1 MYNTKH
7 LHVALSSDDNYSNL
21 VRTLLGSLFTNNKSF
36 DFISIH
42 LLAQKISNERIS
54 TFNTLLIIT

>member
-21 VRTLLGSLFTNNKSF
+21 VRTLLGS
-36 DFISIH
+36 IV
-42 LLAQKISNERIS
+42 R
-54 TFNTLLIIT
+54 

>member
-21 VRTLLGSLFTNNKSF
+21 VRTLLGSLFTNNNP
-36 DFISIH
+36 
-42 LLAQKISNERIS
+42 LAE
-54 TFNTLLIIT
+54 LI